1 MSSCDSAGGPAARCR
16 FPCEYLS
23 VRADRRTSRQGETLR
38 AIPGEGQLADLVC
51 TLLLRVP
58 PLLQVLDQLAGA
70 NSRVAGVGGL
80 SVEFVLLDLE
90 QRGHGVAHVLA
101 REEPAEAEAERA
113 RVVERVVYL

>member
-1 MSSCDSAGGPAARCR
+1 MSSCDGAGGPAARCR

-38 AIPGEGQLADLVC
+38 AIPGEGQLANLVC

-80 SVEFVLLDLE
+80 SVKLVLLDLE
-90 QRGHGVAHVLA
+90 ECRHGVAHVVA
-101 REEPAEAEAERA
+101 RE
-113 RVVERVVYL
+113 